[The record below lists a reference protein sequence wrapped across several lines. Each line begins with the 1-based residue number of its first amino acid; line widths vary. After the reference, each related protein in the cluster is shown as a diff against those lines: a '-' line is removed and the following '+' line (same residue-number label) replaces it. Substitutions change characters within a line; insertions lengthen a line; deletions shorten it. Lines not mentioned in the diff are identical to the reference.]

1 MILNFL
7 IYTTL
12 TCGLLTLAHDVR
24 KFGVGLLFY
33 PYFWLYLFVVLYF
46 AIPSIYAEEI
56 SYYYDWNFKE
66 DSIKIVRLLVLYFMV
81 VVLGFYGFFRPMVKK
96 AVSFPAL
103 NRSQTRA
110 VTLVGLAVL
119 AVLLLILTTQGFDV
133 ASKTVEEG
141 YSGDAPLNENY
152 KVKSLAYICM
162 PIIASLVIGGRFALP
177 LLLTLAIVALDVAQG
192 ARTAAILPIT
202 SLYIAGCVRGRKLYV
217 YWVTPAVVLIYL
229 VGILFRPEELINLET
244 IPWQVAV
251 LGEFRETFAALPIV
265 IDQKFDF
272 SGSLYNIFLSFI
284 YPLIGPGRK
293 ILESVV
299 TNPGA
304 ELATL
309 IGRGYGLGLNI
320 YVEFYYYFS
329 DLGLVL
335 APWAISAACVPFVYW
350 LRKGNRQALVLLCLF
365 LIMIRLAVREGLIAN
380 AGLLTYLSI
389 TLIVLPRILWKLLLA
404 ASKRTDRINGRPQG
418 IDGEGSHV

>member
-1 MILNFL
+1 MVINFL
-7 IYTTL
+7 IYIVL
-12 TCGLLTLAHDVR
+12 SCGLLTVAHDVR

-46 AIPSIYAEEI
+46 AVPSIYVEEI

-66 DSIKIVRLLVLYFMV
+66 DSVKVVRLLVLYFLA
-81 VVLGFYGFFRPMVKK
+81 VVLGFYGFFRPMLKK
-96 AVSFPAL
+96 TASFPAL
-103 NRSQTRA
+103 NRSQTRV
-110 VTLVGLAVL
+110 VTLVGV
-119 AVLLLILTTQGFDV
+119 VLLAILLIILATQGFDM

-141 YSGDAPLNENY
+141 YAGDAALSENY
-152 KVKSLAYICM
+152 RVKSLAYICM

-177 LLLTLAIVALDVAQG
+177 LLLTVAIVLLDVAQG
-192 ARTAAILPIT
+192 GRTAAILPVT
-202 SLYIAGCVRGRKLYV
+202 ALYIAACVRGRKLYV
-217 YWVTPAVVLIYL
+217 YWVTPTVILIYFI
-229 VGILFRPEELINLET
+229 GILFRPDELLNLEK

-272 SGSLYNIFLSFI
+272 GGNLYNIFPSYI
-284 YPLIGPGRK
+284 YPLIGPGRR
-293 ILESVV
+293 ILDSVV
-299 TNPGA
+299 ANPGA

-329 DLGLVL
+329 DLGLLL
-335 APWAISAACVPFVYW
+335 APWAISIACVPFVYL
-350 LRKGNRQALVLLCLF
+350 LRKGNRQALILLCLF
-365 LIMIRLAVREGLIAN
+365 LITIRLAVREGLIAN

-389 TLIVLPRILWKLLLA
+389 TLIVLPRLLWNLLLS
-404 ASKRTDRINGRPQG
+404 ASKRVGSINEQPHG
-418 IDGEGSHV
+418 IDKERSRI